1 MIKVESNMKIHIIN
15 IAIICIVICSCQS
28 SHKGRTTIRT
38 SVSSLNNSISN
49 DTTFIISILRSAE
62 TDVHIMSSED
72 ISKRFS
78 KSLKSHGYKYDG
90 KKCNED
96 FDERMYGTYVYC
108 KNCHVNRKDSIDYM
122 DTGGSMIGFLSYGF
136 GPAVIYETA
145 DKKLCGA
152 ILNEIL
158 KDDFKVEETGK
169 GVSWYIR
176 EGEKEFTWLQYLVED
191 GRKPNLY
198 SLLISRRA
206 K

>member
-1 MIKVESNMKIHIIN
+1 MKIHII
-15 IAIICIVICSCQS
+15 CIVIICVVICGCQS
-28 SHKGRTTIRT
+28 SHKEQTAIMT

-49 DTTFIISILRSAE
+49 DTAFIINILRSAE
-62 TDVHIMSSED
+62 TDVHVMSSED

-78 KSLKSHGYKYDG
+78 KSLRAHGYKYGG
-90 KKCNED
+90 KKCDED

-108 KNCHVNRKDSIDYM
+108 KHCHVNRNDSIDYM
-122 DTGGSMIGFLSYGF
+122 DSDGSMIGFLSYGF

-145 DKKLCGA
+145 DKKLCEA

-158 KDDFKVEETGK
+158 KEDFNVEETGK
-169 GVSWYIR
+169 GVSVYIQ
-176 EGEKEFTWLQYLVED
+176 EGRKELTCLQYLVED
-191 GRKPNLY
+191 DMRPTLY